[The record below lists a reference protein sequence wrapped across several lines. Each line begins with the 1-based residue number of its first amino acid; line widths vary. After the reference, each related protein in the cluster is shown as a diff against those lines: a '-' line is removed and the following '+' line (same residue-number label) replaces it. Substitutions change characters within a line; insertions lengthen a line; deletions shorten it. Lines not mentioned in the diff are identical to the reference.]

1 MEQCENAAALLESV
15 REQEVQFEQLT
26 RALEEERRKVG
37 LPATSPTALG
47 HPFPHTQNGCLGDAD
62 IERLKLTDSYING
75 TQYRMVDPA
84 HGALDGSYTPEDE
97 SQEVHSVFSEEGTTR
112 RADNGMKKPVSRTV
126 PPSHSSIDG
135 MLSSGMGVYGA
146 TLYRPSAVGDYPTA
160 TVPRNYHYGPMGG
173 YEDYRGGPP
182 SEAYASLSRGSR
194 MDERYRPVDTYRTL
208 DSGYR
213 APSRQQLDPYAA
225 QPQVSRGMRALGS
238 ALEMRY
244 GHGHY
249 GLEDDQR
256 SMGYDEYGMGPP
268 PMHPGGYGTMP
279 RLGLGP
285 GGIDRRRLRSCEDT
299 LDSDVGGVDP
309 YAWGIPMT
317 LERGSMASLDSTLR
331 KAAPKSWRQPEL
343 PEVIAMLN
351 YRLDPVK
358 TNAAAFLQH
367 LTFKNDMVKSEV
379 RRLRGIPAL
388 VSMLDHPIKEVHHS
402 ACGALKNISYG
413 RDADN
418 KIAIKNC
425 DGVPALVKL
434 LRKTRD
440 QDLTDTITG
449 TLWNLSSHDSVK
461 MEIVDHGL
469 NALANEVIV
478 PHSGWERGGSGG
490 EESCKPRHLEWETS
504 LTNTAG
510 CLRNVSSE
518 RSEARRKLRE
528 CSGLVD
534 SLMYIVQSQIN
545 RKDVDNKLVENCVC
559 LLRNLS
565 YQVHRE
571 VPGCERYIEAA
582 PVNQG
587 PTSANKG
594 GCFGSRKGKGKKDGD
609 DGSADAY
616 DFPKRTTPAKGYE
629 LLFQPEVVLVYTS
642 LLKESKNPSVLEAA
656 AGALQNLCAG
666 RWTFARYIR
675 AMVRLEKGLPIVT
688 ELLAHNNDRV
698 VRAMSGALRNLAI
711 DSRNRDLLGVHA
723 LPNLVAVLPEGQSQ
737 SRRNLSEETI
747 VSVLSTLA
755 EVLGNNLEAAKKLR
769 ASAGIERLVLISK
782 DGNRSDREVRG
793 TGQVLQL
800 IWAHKELRRPLEKD
814 GWKKSD
820 FMVNP
825 STTTINGPSTRAN
838 GTYEDSTTPLLDKGE
853 KRDVIPLNDIGPDAY
868 STLDQKERRHTL
880 EETTD
885 TLPRGVYGS
894 RKGSLPLLDS
904 YDDPRINWSKSTVVC
919 WNRGGGLLWTCL
931 DL

>member
-47 HPFPHTQNGCLGDAD
+47 HPFPHTQ
-62 IERLKLTDSYING
+62 
-75 TQYRMVDPA
+75 
-84 HGALDGSYTPEDE
+84 
-97 SQEVHSVFSEEGTTR
+97 
-112 RADNGMKKPVSRTV
+112 MKKPVSRTV

-135 MLSSGMGVYGA
+135 MLSSGMGVYSA
-146 TLYRPSAVGDYPTA
+146 TLYRPSGVGDYPTA

-331 KAAPKSWRQPEL
+331 KAPPNSWRQPEL

-379 RRLRGIPAL
+379 RRLKGIPAL
-388 VSMLDHPIKEVHHS
+388 VSMLDHPSKEVHHS

-461 MEIVDHGL
+461 MEIVDQGL

-510 CLRNVSSE
+510 CLSSLCLRDLLFERQAVAGWFELAGGGSTCRCFSHFATVSLLPPP
-518 RSEARRKLRE
+518 APL
-528 CSGLVD
+528 CLPI
-534 SLMYIVQSQIN
+534 SL
-545 RKDVDNKLVENCVC
+545 LC
-559 LLRNLS
+559 LDEWFS
-565 YQVHRE
+565 
-571 VPGCERYIEAA
+571 
-582 PVNQG
+582 
-587 PTSANKG
+587 
-594 GCFGSRKGKGKKDGD
+594 KGKKDGD

-616 DFPKRTTPAKGYE
+616 DFPKRTTPAK
-629 LLFQPEVVLVYTS
+629 
-642 LLKESKNPSVLEAA
+642 
-656 AGALQNLCAG
+656 
-666 RWTFARYIR
+666 
-675 AMVRLEKGLPIVT
+675 VT

-737 SRRNLSEETI
+737 SRRNLSEETM

-769 ASAGIERLVLISK
+769 ASTGIERLVLISK

-793 TGQVLQL
+793 AGQVLQL

-825 STTTINGPSTRAN
+825 NPSTTTINGPSTRAN
-838 GTYEDSTTPLLDKGE
+838 GTYEDSTTPLLDKGTE
-853 KRDVIPLNDIGPDAY
+853 IISVSDSKYR
-868 STLDQKERRHTL
+868 
-880 EETTD
+880 
-885 TLPRGVYGS
+885 
-894 RKGSLPLLDS
+894 SLLKLDS
-904 YDDPRINWSKSTVVC
+904 VNLCAVMYF
-919 WNRGGGLLWTCL
+919 
-931 DL
+931 